1 MASVKF
7 DVYNLNENGA
17 TVGIP
22 IEWDPEVDS
31 VATVAKLTNE
41 VLELRKD
48 KNVVI
53 SPNGEEA
60 AYVLGKK
67 KSRGSSV
74 VVPAPVVQRIFEL
87 YVEEDQPLSTIKL
100 PLYAEFEGI
109 VVQESTIKKILLG
122 ERDSDVEVDADLR
135 KVAAAKLGNGKGRRK
150 YTDEIKQSWCD
161 RHLAGESG
169 SQIAKSEGINSSVVN
184 QALREAGVQ
193 QNSRGGTKPV
203 KTTK

>member
-1 MASVKF
+1 MKTVKF
-7 DVYNLNENGA
+7 DVYNLNETGA
-17 TVGIP
+17 TVGQS

-31 VATVAKLTNE
+31 AATVAKLTNE
-41 VLELRKD
+41 VLSLAKD
-48 KNVVI
+48 KSVVL

-67 KSRGSSV
+67 KSRGSKV
-74 VVPAPVVQRIFEL
+74 VVPADVVRMAHQL
-87 YVEEDQPLSTIKL
+87 YVVEDDPISTIPLK
-100 PLYAEFEGI
+100 LYAEFETIFKEPVIKNILAQKRDTDVDGI
-109 VVQESTIKKILLG
+109 
-122 ERDSDVEVDADLR
+122 DDLR
-135 KVAAAKLGNGKGRRK
+135 EAALSKLGNGSSRRK
-150 YTDEIKQSWCD
+150 YTDEIKQSWID
-161 RHLAGESG
+161 RHLDGESG

>member
-7 DVYNLNENGA
+7 AVYNLNETSA
-17 TVGIP
+17 TLGQT
-22 IEWDPEVDS
+22 IEWDPEVDNA
-31 VATVAKLTNE
+31 ATVAKLTNE
-41 VLELRKD
+41 VLELRKSKD
-48 KNVVI
+48 VI
-53 SPNGEEA
+53 LSPNGEEA
-60 AYVLGKK
+60 AYILGKK

-74 VVPAPVVQRIFEL
+74 VVPAPVVKRVFEL

-135 KVAAAKLGNGKGRRK
+135 EAAAAKLGNGKGRRK

-184 QALREAGVQ
+184 QALRDAGVQ

-203 KTTK
+203 TTTK